1 MVKIYVDNVRFS
13 YRSNPVLKDVT
24 FHVDE
29 GTILGLVGPNGSGK
43 TTLIRCIDRILDP
56 EGSVFL
62 DGTAIRDMRRSEIAL
77 NIGYVPQTGAK
88 IAAASVF
95 EVVMM
100 GRTPHMG
107 WRASDED
114 LAIAEKAMLFL
125 GVESLADLE
134 YNELSGGQQQKVLI
148 ARAVA
153 QEPKVLLLD
162 EPTNSLDIRH
172 QLEALSIINR
182 LSRETGITV
191 IMAVHDLTVA
201 ARYADRLMMLRKGQ
215 LVAFGTPDELIT
227 TERIREVYGV
237 ESKIFRD
244 QEAGLIVTPL
254 RAISEATA

>member
-1 MVKIYVDNVRFS
+1 MVKVSLDNIRFS
-13 YRSNPVLKDVT
+13 YHSDQVLKGVSFDIDDGNV
-24 FHVDE
+24 
-29 GTILGLVGPNGSGK
+29 LCLVGPNGSGK
-43 TTLIRCIDRILDP
+43 TTLVRCIDRILDP

-62 DGTAIRDMRRSEIAL
+62 DGMDIRDMHRSTIAK
-77 NIGYVPQTGAK
+77 NIGYVPQAGTR

-107 WRASDED
+107 WSTSEED
-114 LAIAEKAMLFL
+114 IDWTEKAIHFL
-125 GVESLADLE
+125 GIEQLADRE

-153 QEPKVLLLD
+153 QNPKVLLLD

-172 QLEALSIINR
+172 QLEALSIIHH
-182 LSRETGITV
+182 LSRETGITI
-191 IMAVHDLTVA
+191 IMAVHDLTLA
-201 ARYADRLMMLRKGQ
+201 ARYADQLMMLKKGQ

-227 TERIREVYGV
+227 TERIKDVYGV

-244 QEAGLIVTPL
+244 TDAGLIVTPL
-254 RAISEATA
+254 KPVSEITA